1 MIRYLNELGLYR
13 RINNLYSRLVESGS
27 DNIKRIFQR
36 LMQKEISGLEKRIVS
51 VPRDDDAKQD
61 EKHKKPD
68 RYLKEAEKAARLM
81 GLRKKDIAQEIGID
95 LSYYYNI
102 SSGNVPPSAELVG
115 RMDCFFAF
123 HGIRLD
129 EMAFSSRSNEI
140 PLADL
145 TAYDK
150 AISSEESVEGEL
162 LLKDKE
168 LAVRRALSRLTP
180 RESKVIKMYF
190 GIGTKEMNLDEIG
203 ELFGLTGER
212 IRQIKVKAIHRLSH
226 PRIKRELREYL

>member
-68 RYLKEAEKAARLM
+68 RYLKEAEKVIQKRRLDVP
-81 GLRKKDIAQEIGID
+81 LKHLIKID
-95 LSYYYNI
+95 EERLK
-102 SSGNVPPSAELVG
+102 ELVG